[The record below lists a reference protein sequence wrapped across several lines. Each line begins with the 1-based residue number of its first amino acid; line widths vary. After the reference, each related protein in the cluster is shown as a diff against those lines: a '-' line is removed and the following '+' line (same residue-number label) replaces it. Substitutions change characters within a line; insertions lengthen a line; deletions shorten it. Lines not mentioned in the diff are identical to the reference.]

1 MRVADFDGIQP
12 DSLDKGGKIRYNEYN
27 RYRKAISKRVAA
39 RQLKAEI
46 HYERKMNNNSPMK
59 RIAAS
64 ATMLAVSAAMLGT
77 STYAW
82 FTMNK
87 VVSVTNMQVRAKTEE
102 GLLINEVA
110 DYSSVYWDNEATANQ
125 TASNPVLLYPASTN
139 DGATWY
145 HGASKSANDAAGA
158 TAANTKSGN
167 LINDNY
173 TTLSGLTSITAF
185 HADAAA
191 GTNAVRDAMG
201 SSATADAGYYVHYT
215 YYLKSSSDA
224 VTLGTTAND
233 MNVYIKSVT
242 ATPNGGASGDLNKS
256 LRVGILMK
264 ASGTFYIY
272 APISGYTSEYY
283 VAAGANGTPVEV
295 YLWYEGEDA
304 NCKSV
309 NATAAT
315 LDNIDVDIDFELK
328 SVPST

>member
-1 MRVADFDGIQP
+1 M
-12 DSLDKGGKIRYNEYN
+12 K
-27 RYRKAISKRVAA
+27 
-39 RQLKAEI
+39 
-46 HYERKMNNNSPMK
+46 NNKKKSPMMK
-59 RIAAS
+59 IVSAA
-64 ATMLAVSAAMLGT
+64 AMLAVSASMLGT

-110 DYSSVYWDNEATANQ
+110 DYTSVHWDNEATANQ
-125 TASNPVLLYPASTN
+125 TSSNPVLLYPASTN
-139 DGATWY
+139 DGSTWY

-158 TAANTKSGN
+158 TAAGAKSTN
-167 LINDNY
+167 LINDDY
-173 TTLSGLTSITAF
+173 TTLNDLTSITAF

-201 SSATADAGYYVHYT
+201 SSDTAVAGYYVHYT

-224 VTLGTTAND
+224 VTLNTTPNS

-242 ATPNGGASGDLNKS
+242 ATPNGGASTNLDKS

-264 ASGTFYIY
+264 TSGTFYIY
-272 APISGYTSEYY
+272 APVSGYTAEYW
-283 VAAGANGTPVEV
+283 VGAGATKTVPIAGNTATATDLTSLPSVGTNGTPVEV

-328 SVPST
+328 AVPSN